1 MVDGSAPFSEQDEVI
16 GGLAAEAALPTV
28 IAVNK
33 WDAVAKDDKTMA
45 RMEKEIRV
53 RFKYLPFAPIIFV
66 SALKRQRLHTLFAA
80 LSEIASQA
88 AKKISVSLLN
98 DTVASAQA
106 ANQPPIFNGARLK
119 ITYATQAKAQSP
131 TFVLF
136 CNDPKHLHFSYGRY
150 LEKRI
155 REAFGLTL
163 VPVTLYFKSKNA
175 RSRGLD
181 KAVSLRQE
189 GYAGGND

>member
-1 MVDGSAPFSEQDEVI
+1 MLDGSEPFSEQDEVI
-16 GGLAAEAALPTV
+16 GGLAAEASLPTV

-33 WDAVAKDDKTMA
+33 WDAVAKDDRTMA
-45 RMEKEIRV
+45 HMEAQIRS
-53 RFKYLPFAPIIFV
+53 RFKYLPFAPVIFV
-66 SALKRQRLHTLFAA
+66 SALKRQRLQTLFAA
-80 LSEIASQA
+80 LDEIAAQA
-88 AKKISVSLLN
+88 SKRISVSLLN
-98 DTVASAQA
+98 DTISAAQA

-163 VPVTLYFKSKNA
+163 VPITLYFKSKNA
-175 RSRGLD
+175 RSRGMESSV
-181 KAVSLRQE
+181 AMRQE
-189 GYAGGND
+189 GYGSDD